1 MKKLSDFMDKKGSLK
16 KIIIV
21 SIILAVFA
29 IFLYF
34 TLYTSERSAI
44 LHFDAGKVYVNEK
57 PVLQDVKLK
66 EKDIIK
72 TEDGKATVILYNSV
86 IIMLEPNTIIT
97 LEDLTKKNPKVEQIE
112 GKTWNKF
119 IKVAGVEEYTIKSGN
134 SVASV
139 RGTFFGIEDDK
150 IMVSEG
156 EVEYAV
162 DEEIFFVT
170 EDEVVEETEQGAIE
184 RTADEEEYGDM
195 QEAMPEAV
203 DEMIYLAELI
213 AEEHDADREES
224 TEDSSESIIEEIN
237 AEMHETTEEIDSEEI
252 RNKLNEEIEA
262 AREETM
268 YNFDKEVAPEEIFPE
283 ESIARD
289 EEAASDTITE
299 ERIDEVVPETTPT
312 DADVPVDTSAEP
324 YPMAP

>member
-1 MKKLSDFMDKKGSLK
+1 MNKNGYLK
-16 KIIIV
+16 KTIIITV
-21 SIILAVFA
+21 VLTVFA

-34 TLYTSERSAI
+34 TFSNTERSAI

-66 EKDIIK
+66 QKDIIK
-72 TEDGKATVILYNSV
+72 TGDGKATVILYNSV
-86 IIMLEPNTIIT
+86 IIMLEPNTVIA

-139 RGTFFGIEDDK
+139 RGTFFGIEENK

-162 DEEIFFVT
+162 DEEVFFVT
-170 EDEVVEETEQGAIE
+170 EDEIVEETDQGAIE
-184 RTADEEEYGDM
+184 RAAHEEEYSEM

-203 DEMIYLAELI
+203 DEMIYLAELV
-213 AEEHDADREES
+213 AEEQDNYDGEEN
-224 TEDSSESIIEEIN
+224 TEYTSESIIEEIN

-252 RNKLNEEIEA
+252 RNRLNEEIEA
-262 AREETM
+262 AREETID
-268 YNFDKEVAPEEIFPE
+268 NSGGEVVPEEISAE
-283 ESIARD
+283 ETIV
-289 EEAASDTITE
+289 SDSAGE
-299 ERIDEVVPETTPT
+299 ERIEEAVPETTPT
-312 DADVPVDTSAEP
+312 DSIIDIPAETTDGSSFETLP
-324 YPMAP
+324 AE